1 MRMLSLSA
9 VTGLA
14 MLLALLAVSSQAT
27 AWSNGGYS
35 ADPTNPDYGTHDW
48 IAQHALD
55 WLPAAEKQYIVGNLA
70 AYLYGT
76 ELPDNGGAPD
86 GIGDQTNHH
95 VYFYSGGGL
104 QDDASAARASQEFDI
119 AEGYL
124 ASSSDSPAAKT
135 AGIMSHYIVDVGVF
149 GHVMGA
155 ATDWGGEVHHSDYE
169 DYVTARMTSYTSS
182 MFDPYLVFDG
192 RLDNVTA
199 YSATLRIAHN
209 TTFGD
214 GSSTQSCTWMDTN
227 YDWSSPTF
235 TDSAGASLNR
245 AVNALAD
252 VLHTLAVQAVQ
263 PGPSPDVT
271 PPTVAFGSPIDGDT
285 LTSKTVTI
293 TGTAWDDVGV
303 QKVQLS
309 TDALNWIDA
318 SGTTSWSATLTL
330 GEGQNTIYARAT
342 DASGNLGTRS
352 IAVTVRTPATGPE
365 VAPPLDLAIV
375 GLISGVVASAVA
387 VLVALIL
394 VKRRRQRGPVR

>member
-1 MRMLSLSA
+1 
-9 VTGLA
+9 
-14 MLLALLAVSSQAT
+14 
-27 AWSNGGYS
+27 
-35 ADPTNPDYGTHDW
+35 
-48 IAQHALD
+48 
-55 WLPAAEKQYIVGNLA
+55 
-70 AYLYGT
+70 
-76 ELPDNGGAPD
+76 
-86 GIGDQTNHH
+86 
-95 VYFYSGGGL
+95 
-104 QDDASAARASQEFDI
+104 
-119 AEGYL
+119 
-124 ASSSDSPAAKT
+124 
-135 AGIMSHYIVDVGVF
+135 
-149 GHVMGA
+149 
-155 ATDWGGEVHHSDYE
+155 
-169 DYVTARMTSYTSS
+169 
-182 MFDPYLVFDG
+182 
-192 RLDNVTA
+192 
-199 YSATLRIAHN
+199 
-209 TTFGD
+209 
-214 GSSTQSCTWMDTN
+214 
-227 YDWSSPTF
+227 
-235 TDSAGASLNR
+235 
-245 AVNALAD
+245 
-252 VLHTLAVQAVQ
+252 
-263 PGPSPDVT
+263 VT